1 MDYSAT
7 PAILFTY
14 PQYGM
19 VGCAEDSHK
28 AEGIAYSKGFGK
40 NLTELTYRRVGM
52 SNAAYKI
59 LVGTYGYFLDA
70 LILADNSAGIINT
83 IGLAILNRVP
93 VETLFWN

>member
-1 MDYSAT
+1 
-7 PAILFTY
+7 
-14 PQYGM
+14 
-19 VGCAEDSHK
+19 
-28 AEGIAYSKGFGK
+28 
-40 NLTELTYRRVGM
+40 M

-59 LVGTYGYFLDA
+59 LVGTYGYFLGA